1 MSQKKINISFPKDD
15 EDLYDTLIRESA
27 LTLVPTSSLI
37 RHYVRSGMKFRSPK
51 MMVH

>member
-27 LTLVPTSSLI
+27 LTLVPASSLI
-37 RHYVRSGMKFRSPK
+37 RHYVRSGMKVRSPK